1 MQKERKHRP
10 KMSPQEKISHIADIL
25 LDQPQLTGFGDTE
38 FTLDLFYGSVDHE
51 LRELEEISMSA
62 VSVVRRVQNLRSQAA
77 PGSPAALALP
87 HIIIEGVDPPE
98 VSGSLQ

>member
-1 MQKERKHRP
+1 MQKEGKAP
-10 KMSPQEKISHIADIL
+10 KMSPQERIGHITDIL
-25 LDQPQLTGFGDTE
+25 LDQPQLSGFGDTD

-62 VSVVRRVQNLRSQAA
+62 VSVVRKVQNLRAQAP

-87 HIIIEGVDPPE
+87 HIIIEGVDEPAA
-98 VSGSLQ
+98 SMSSH